1 MKGMIFA
8 NVMIFDGSGAARFPG
23 EVLVREG
30 KIVAV
35 AKGAEPLP
43 REGAALV
50 DGKGATLMPGMVE
63 AHAHLT
69 WPSSIERVI
78 NAMKVPLDEHVA
90 VTEGNAR
97 ITLDAGFTSA
107 YSAGALGEA
116 IEPALRDRINAGLIP
131 GPRLRA
137 SSLEKGAE
145 GVMGVPEGHDPTH
158 DRDIPGLRAYIH
170 RMKEIGCD
178 SIKFLMSSD
187 DAFQKGGA
195 QTLMYSEEEAQAIGD
210 AARAEGIWL
219 ACHAQASEAVK
230 RAVRAGFRSIYH
242 CTYADEEALD
252 MLEAVKDRVFV
263 APAPGLLYARCHEA
277 RDFGIGPDEASAMGA
292 SSGLELMQTVMPE
305 MKRRGIR
312 VLPGGDYGFPYN
324 PVGRNARDLDLFVK
338 LFGFSSSEALV
349 AATKQGGE
357 LMDMPLGEI
366 KPGYLADI
374 LLVDGDPTADVTI
387 LQEKSNL
394 LAIMKGGVFRKAP
407 A

>member
-1 MKGMIFA
+1 MTDTLFT
-8 NVMIFDGSGAARFPG
+8 NVMIFDGSGSARFPG
-23 EVLVREG
+23 EVLVRG
-30 KIVAV
+30 DRIAAV
-35 AKGAEPLP
+35 AKGDEALP
-43 REGAALV
+43 REGAAIV
-50 DGKGATLMPGMVE
+50 DGNGATLMPGMVE

-78 NAMKVPLDEHVA
+78 NAMKVPLDEHIA
-90 VTEGNAR
+90 VTEANAR

-107 YSAGALGEA
+107 FSAGALGEA
-116 IEPALRDRINAGLIP
+116 IEPALRDRIDAGLIP

-158 DRDIPGLRAYIH
+158 DRDIPGLRAYVR

-187 DAFQKGGA
+187 EAFQKGGA
-195 QTLMYSEEEAQAIGD
+195 QTLMYSEEEAQAIGE
-210 AARAEGIWL
+210 AAKAEGIWL

-252 MLEAVKDRVFV
+252 MLEEAKDRVFV

-277 RDFGIGPDEASAMGA
+277 RDFGIGPYEAAAMGA
-292 SSGLELMQTVMPE
+292 TSGLELMQEIMPQ
-305 MKRRGIR
+305 MKKRDIR

-324 PVGRNARDLDLFVK
+324 PVGRNARDLDIFVK
-338 LFGFSSSEALV
+338 LFGFSPSEVLV

-366 KPGYLADI
+366 KPRYLADI
-374 LLVDGDPTADVTI
+374 LLVNGDPTADVTL
-387 LQEKSNL
+387 LQDKANL
-394 LAIMKGGVFRKAP
+394 LAIMKGGVFRKAMH
-407 A
+407 